1 MSKKKRTIE
10 NATPLDNDVNEYNS
24 MKLMIMTAM
33 SEMGISAEE
42 YDAFLKSGIDKA
54 KIRDMMLDMHLQH
67 GGNGFDE
74 DDDEDDDNDLREFLR
89 PRPISDSVVP
99 MPEAENKSL
108 RIKVQ
113 MKDVSKPPMWR
124 ELVIPADFNFSQ
136 LHYAIQAATGLSDCH
151 LWQFQHQAY
160 NPDLQIGIPTDG
172 DFSFGLDEWTHD
184 ADTTPVSGFLSKKGD
199 KLEYVYDFGDDWIFT
214 VSVLE
219 VMDRTGE
226 VAECVKWKCDFQP
239 IDDCGGV
246 YSYLRL
252 RDIAAAPD
260 SLDKKAKKEIAQSY
274 DFENFNQFAA
284 WLDEATIDIEYV
296 NEQLADIP
304 DEYQRP
310 D

>member
-1 MSKKKRTIE
+1 MAKKKRIVE
-10 NATPLDNDVNEYNS
+10 NAAPLDNDIQEYNA

-33 SEMGISAEE
+33 AEMGISAEE
-42 YDAFLKSGIDKA
+42 YDAFLKSDIDKE
-54 KIRDMMLDMHLQH
+54 KIRDTMLNMPLRH
-67 GGNGFDE
+67 GGNDFNE
-74 DDDEDDDNDLREFLR
+74 DDDCREFLR
-89 PRPISDSVVP
+89 PRPISETVVP
-99 MPEAENKSL
+99 MPDAGNKSL

-113 MKDVSKPPMWR
+113 MKDVAKPPMWR
-124 ELVIPADFNFSQ
+124 EIVIPADFNFSQ

-219 VMDRTGE
+219 VMDRAGE

-252 RDIAAAPD
+252 RDIAAAPE

>member
-1 MSKKKRTIE
+1 MAKKKKILH
-10 NATPLDNDVNEYNS
+10 NTPIGVGGSHIDEIDALKMMV
-24 MKLMIMTAM
+24 MTTM
-33 SEMGISAEE
+33 SEMGITPEE
-42 YDAFLKSGIDKA
+42 YDSFLKSDINKDKIKEA
-54 KIRDMMLDMHLQH
+54 MLSLP
-67 GGNGFDE
+67 FDQPDFDF
-74 DDDEDDDNDLREFLR
+74 DDDDAPKSFLQ
-89 PRPISDSVVP
+89 PRPFVDTPSP
-99 MPEAENKSL
+99 MPDADNKSL

-136 LHYAIQAATGLSDCH
+136 LHYAIQAVTGLSDCH

-184 ADTTPVSGFLSKKGD
+184 ADATPVSGFLSKKGD

-239 IDDCGGV
+239 IEDCGGV

-274 DFENFNQFAA
+274 GFENFNQFAA